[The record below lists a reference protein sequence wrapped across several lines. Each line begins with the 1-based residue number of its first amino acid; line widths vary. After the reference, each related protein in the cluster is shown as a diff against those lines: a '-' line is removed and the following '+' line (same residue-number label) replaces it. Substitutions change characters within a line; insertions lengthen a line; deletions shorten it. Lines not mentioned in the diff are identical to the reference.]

1 MKRLVLLT
9 LLIPFLFAS
18 CNKEPE
24 MEPVLTIS
32 HSSIDAPAEGSSTTI
47 KLLCNNKWTVSAPD
61 WCTVSPSG
69 GEGNEKE
76 VQVTVTV
83 KENAAYDGRSGSI
96 TFKSGDLTATL
107 NVKQEADTGVVL
119 PKNEYNISSDA
130 QQLEV
135 TVQAS
140 SPVQYE
146 VAAEGK
152 EWISIVE
159 TKALEDYVLTIAI
172 EENSGY
178 EPRKS
183 EVYVRLERSNDYET
197 ISIVQQ
203 AKDTL
208 YVEEKLY
215 NVVKDGGTIEVK
227 VKSTVDY
234 DVEIKDSWISSTDTK
249 ALAENTHSFVVAA
262 NSEVQGRNG
271 YIAFKSKT
279 TNYTCISLPF

>member
-1 MKRLVLLT
+1 MVMKRLVLLT

-18 CNKEPE
+18 CNKETE
-24 MEPVLTIS
+24 MEPVLTVS
-32 HSSIDAPAEGSSTTI
+32 QSSIDAPAEGSSTTI

-234 DVEIKDSWISSTDTK
+234 DVEIKDSWISSTDT
-249 ALAENTHSFVVAA
+249 S
-262 NSEVQGRNG
+262 
-271 YIAFKSKT
+271 IT
-279 TNYTCISLPF
+279 TSMMADIRP